1 MKRDSKK
8 SVPEWE
14 EIAATAMAMQNMWLT
29 CTAYNIGCYWSTP
42 KYSIKMNDFFKLK
55 NDERCLGFFYLGVY
69 DHGKVKSKK
78 EYQLKKKLNG
88 IINYYEN
95 FTKIFIIFF
104 FSIFSFSQNDN
115 NYERYGELFETS
127 EIINYKLEKDN
138 FLNSSS
144 KVKIEGEILSS
155 CPMKGCWMK
164 ISV

>member
-1 MKRDSKK
+1 MKS
-8 SVPEWE
+8 
-14 EIAATAMAMQNMWLT
+14 
-29 CTAYNIGCYWSTP
+29 
-42 KYSIKMNDFFKLK
+42 
-55 NDERCLGFFYLGVY
+55 
-69 DHGKVKSKK
+69 
-78 EYQLKKKLNG
+78 
-88 IINYYEN
+88 

-127 EIINYKLEKDN
+127 EIINYELERDN

-164 ISV
+164 ISVEKDTVLVRFKDYGFFVPKNGIEGKSTIINGKLSVDTLSIAQLQHYAEDAGKSKEKIALISKPEITISFLADGVLIKE